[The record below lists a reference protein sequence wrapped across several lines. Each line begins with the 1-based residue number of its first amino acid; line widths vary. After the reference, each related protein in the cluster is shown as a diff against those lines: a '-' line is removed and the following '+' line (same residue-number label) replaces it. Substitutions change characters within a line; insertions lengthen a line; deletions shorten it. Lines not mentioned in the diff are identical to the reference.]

1 MKTLRKP
8 ISTLIITIGV
18 IFLTIQFFNSLLF
31 IVRAESEISFTN
43 NDKFLIPTKNSEFNF
58 AFNGTYERAYLEN
71 DFWVFKNL
79 DFLNSRASEK
89 LNLKIS
95 TSDCNLTIYPFRIAY
110 YQYGEAILKWVI
122 MRYTVSNEGTQIIN
136 IGFDPNNGQLDV
148 IIDSEFIGRNQGWTR
163 SIDGTLTITNAADS
177 VTIWYIGYPEPDENK
192 TLLDQHSVLIGS
204 TFFIS
209 SIILLSVFITKRKS
223 EVNLDGK

>member
-1 MKTLRKP
+1 MKSLRKP
-8 ISTLIITIGV
+8 ISSLIITIGV
-18 IFLTIQFFNSLLF
+18 IFLIILFFNSLIF
-31 IVRAESEISFTN
+31 IVIAESEIPFTT
-43 NDKFLIPTKNSEFNF
+43 NDKFLIPLKNCEFNF
-58 AFNGTYERAYLEN
+58 AINGTYEMAYLEN
-71 DFWVFKNL
+71 DFWIFKNL
-79 DFLNSRASEK
+79 DFSNSRTSEK

-95 TSDCNLTIYPFRIAY
+95 ATECNLTIYPFRIAY

-122 MRYTVSNEGTQIIN
+122 MRYTVSDEGTQIIN

-148 IIDSEFIGRNQGWTR
+148 IIDGEFIGRNQGWTR

-177 VTIWYIGYPEPDENK
+177 VTIWYIEYPELDENK

-223 EVNLDGK
+223 EVNLD

>member
-1 MKTLRKP
+1 M
-8 ISTLIITIGV
+8 
-18 IFLTIQFFNSLLF
+18 
-31 IVRAESEISFTN
+31 
-43 NDKFLIPTKNSEFNF
+43 
-58 AFNGTYERAYLEN
+58 AYLEN

-79 DFLNSRASEK
+79 DFSNSRAAEK

-95 TSDCNLTIYPFRIAY
+95 TSDCNLTIHPFRIAY

-122 MRYTVSNEGTQIIN
+122 LRYTVSGEGTQIIN

-148 IIDSEFIGRNQGWTR
+148 IIDGEFIGRNQGWTR

-192 TLLDQHSVLIGS
+192 ALLDQHSVLIGS

-209 SIILLSVFITKRKS
+209 SIILLSVFISKRKS
-223 EVNLDGK
+223 EVNLD